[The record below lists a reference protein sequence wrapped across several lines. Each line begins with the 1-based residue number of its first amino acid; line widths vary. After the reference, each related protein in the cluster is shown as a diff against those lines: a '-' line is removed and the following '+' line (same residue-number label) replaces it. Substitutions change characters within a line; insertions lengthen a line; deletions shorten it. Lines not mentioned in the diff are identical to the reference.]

1 MSEKTIK
8 CQVCQQP
15 VEETNLYRSKI
26 NEKFVVGHYDCLQ
39 KKMLEKGLSE
49 NMINESTITKT
60 GILFE

>member
-1 MSEKTIK
+1 MTEKTLK
-8 CQVCQQP
+8 CQVCGQL
-15 VEETNLYRSKI
+15 VEETNLYRAKI
-26 NEKFVVGHYDCLQ
+26 NEAVVVGHYDCLQ